1 MAHKIEIQHVSF
13 EYEGKKNKF
22 PALDDININI
32 EDGEFICL
40 LGNSGC
46 GKSTLLSILSGLNKP
61 TSGKLLIDSNE
72 VTGPGVDRAVVFQH
86 YSLFPWLTA
95 KGNVLFGIKQSG
107 KKYKKA
113 ERNELANQYLKS
125 VELFEAKDKYP
136 NELSGGMQ
144 QRVAVARALAL
155 ESNILLMDEPF
166 GAIDLKLRLELQEL
180 VLKLCKENK
189 KTVIFVTHDIDE
201 ALLLA
206 DRIFVMEPGKI
217 KEELKVNLKSPR
229 KREELVRTN
238 EYQDLY
244 QKLFSLF
251 YSRIREDIYEE
262 TML

>member
-1 MAHKIEIQHVSF
+1 MAHKIEIEHVSF
-13 EYEGKKNKF
+13 EYEGKKTKF
-22 PALDDININI
+22 PALNDININI
-32 EDGEFICL
+32 NEGEFICL

-61 TSGKLLIDSNE
+61 TSGRLLIDSNE

-107 KKYKKA
+107 KKYSKK
-113 ERNELANQYLKS
+113 ERDELANNYLKS

-144 QRVAVARALAL
+144 QRVTVARALAL

-166 GAIDLKLRLELQEL
+166 GAIDPKLRLELQEL
-180 VLKLCKENK
+180 VLKLSKENK

-217 KEELKVNLKSPR
+217 KEELEVNLKTPR
-229 KREELVRTN
+229 KREELVSTP
-238 EYQDLY
+238 EYQGLY
-244 QKLFSLF
+244 KRLFSLF
-251 YSRIREDIYEE
+251 YDRIKDDIYEE
-262 TML
+262 AML

>member
-1 MAHKIEIQHVSF
+1 MAHKIEIEHVSF
-13 EYEGKKNKF
+13 EYEGKKTKF
-22 PALDDININI
+22 PALNDININI
-32 EDGEFICL
+32 DEGEFICL

-61 TSGKLLIDSNE
+61 TSGRLLIDSNE

-107 KKYKKA
+107 KKYSKK
-113 ERNELANQYLKS
+113 ERDELANNYLKS

-166 GAIDLKLRLELQEL
+166 GAIDPKLRLELQEL
-180 VLKLCKENK
+180 VLKLSKENK

-217 KEELKVNLKSPR
+217 KEELEVNLKTPR
-229 KREELVRTN
+229 KREELVSTS
-238 EYQDLY
+238 EYQGLY
-244 QKLFSLF
+244 KRLFSLF
-251 YSRIREDIYEE
+251 YDRIKDDIYEE
-262 TML
+262 AML